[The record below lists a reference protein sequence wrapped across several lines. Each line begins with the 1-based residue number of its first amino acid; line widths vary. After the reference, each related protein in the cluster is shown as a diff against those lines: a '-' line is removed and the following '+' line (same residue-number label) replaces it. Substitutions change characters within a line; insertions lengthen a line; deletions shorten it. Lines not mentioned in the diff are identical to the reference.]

1 MHMAVHTTKC
11 VGKFEC
17 GAMNERLAAAPG
29 AQVAHGATACD
40 VSLADLADRKPRKL
54 ADGEAID
61 LGSKRVRY
69 IDTPHTPHGWEA
81 GLLMQETTG
90 TLLCGD
96 LFAQTGLSEP
106 LTEGDI
112 VGPAS
117 AAEDLFRFS
126 SLHPDMGSTI
136 CKLAP
141 LAPRTLALMHGP
153 SFAGDTAAALEA
165 LADDYD
171 RRTTAWRDR
180 QEAAA

>member
-1 MHMAVHTTKC
+1 
-11 VGKFEC
+11 
-17 GAMNERLAAAPG
+17 MNFG
-29 AQVAHGATACD
+29 VAQ
-40 VSLADLADRKPRKL
+40 L
-54 ADGEAID
+54 
-61 LGSKRVRY
+61 Y
-69 IDTPHTPHGWEA
+69 GWYSRNAE
-81 GLLMQETTG
+81 L
-90 TLLCGD
+90 
-96 LFAQTGLSEP
+96 
-106 LTEGDI
+106 
-112 VGPAS
+112 

-180 QEAAA
+180 QAAAA